1 MKTLQDIK
9 KELLAAMNAAAN
21 AEGEAKGIN
30 KAADTEK
37 DLADA
42 IQNYLNTGVNV
53 PAVSTV
59 STVPATQASGKRIK
73 EKGIAITHMELQG
86 GAANKRNAPLLIKS
100 KHGVSMNVNK
110 AALENADPTILK
122 ALKKLGYV
130 L

>member
-21 AEGEAKGIN
+21 AEGEAKVIN

-37 DLADA
+37 NLADA

-53 PAVSTV
+53 PAV